1 MSLLYYSCAGLVGSP
16 DEAVAPVWIAP
27 DGPGLWEHIV
37 LVVSEVAGPSAS
49 LDVEPGLVVR
59 LLELLRRDVARL
71 VIAGSHLRNNSLV

>member
-1 MSLLYYSCAGLVGSP
+1 M
-16 DEAVAPVWIAP
+16 
-27 DGPGLWEHIV
+27 
-37 LVVSEVAGPSAS
+37 SEVAGPSAS